1 MANFNVDQSGNLW
14 IGSGVSNSFSTAQS
28 DSNTKFYVES
38 DGTIKAEEGSIGGV
52 VIDANGM
59 QSSNYDA
66 STNTGWRI
74 DNSQG
79 TVFAYDIELI
89 LKSSNSANED
99 SIPSDGKRKI
109 QVGTVSIYDHNGN
122 LNFHPTAGK
131 SIIIHNGNP
140 FIIKGET
147 GSAQMK
153 FDGANQYGDFI
164 FDLDF
169 VLWSDALLDNKRR
182 YSNPTPNQ
190 EIREFYFENDNTTIF
205 RANEQNA
212 DVEFFGDIGLPSGGK
227 IYINGD
233 DGTSGEVLTRTATG
247 MEWANTSSGITAG
260 AGLNLSG
267 TNVMSVDFGSGTS
280 QASRGTHG
288 HTESD
293 ITDIGSHSHSNLDNY
308 EKWILKGNGNNLNV
322 ISGYGVEFK
331 AGTGL
336 SLSVNPSPYEITF
349 SHGAGTH
356 VSSSTAVQA
365 IFVDG
370 IGLRGSVSFTDGT
383 GGKFWNGFSNPY
395 GNTVQ
400 PDTTSTFNGTPTFSS
415 MNVNGNIQH
424 SQNLDG
430 SGLIGFSTNRFN
442 RLYASNGVSTTS
454 DERLKE
460 NIENIPYGLDYLNT
474 LRPVQFEWIPKT
486 QNVCSICDCV
496 VLEGNDN
503 CGNCWENVLDEDGF
517 TTEKIYCACEIISV
531 DITGN
536 KKLWGFIAQELI
548 ETPPEPDIDIELV
561 DYDSEGDAYNMNYSQ
576 LIAPLVK
583 AVQELSTQIS
593 DLTARVEAL
602 EG

>member
-1 MANFNVDQSGNLW
+1 MAIHIDTDGNFYFGASGSTDFASINYTPVFSVTKDGVLTAS
-14 IGSGVSNSFSTAQS
+14 SGTV
-28 DSNTKFYVES
+28 
-38 DGTIKAEEGSIGGV
+38 GG
-52 VIDANGM
+52 IDLATDYI
-59 QSSNYDA
+59 QSSNYSAVSGSEAGFRINSNGNAEFNNVTIRGDLFGVELKGQMVFDSNGNGSIKT
-66 STNTGWRI
+66 STSGTRVEI
-74 DNSQG
+74 LDNSG
-79 TVFAYDIELI
+79 IE
-89 LKSSNSANED
+89 
-99 SIPSDGKRKI
+99 G
-109 QVGTVSIYDHNGN
+109 
-122 LNFHPTAGK
+122 
-131 SIIIHNGNP
+131 
-140 FIIKGET
+140 
-147 GSAQMK
+147 
-153 FDGANQYGDFI
+153 
-164 FDLDF
+164 
-169 VLWSDALLDNKRR
+169 
-182 YSNPTPNQ
+182 
-190 EIREFYFENDNTTIF
+190 EIRFETSTGTTARLVADAATEFTI
-205 RANEQNA
+205 EQSA
-212 DVEFFGDIGLPSGGK
+212 LSGGK
-227 IYINGD
+227 IKLVTGVTSDGLQFTGNEINITTPLSSGNPVIKLNGTNANSA
-233 DGTSGEVLTRTATG
+233 GTSTLSKLLGV
-247 MEWANTSSGITAG
+247 TSSGRLAVGSAT
-260 AGLNLSG
+260 SG
-267 TNVMSVDFGSGTS
+267 VVSISGSGDIAVTGS
-280 QASRGTHG
+280 SGVLNIHHDDSDHSFANSSHN

-293 ITDIGSHSHSNLDNY
+293 ISDIGSHSHSNLDNY

-322 ISGYGVEFK
+322 LPGYGVEFK
-331 AGTGL
+331 AGSGI
-336 SLSVNPSPYEITF
+336 SLSVNTSPYEITF
-349 SHGAGTH
+349 SHGGGTH

-370 IGLRGSVSFTDGT
+370 NGLRGSVSFTDGT
-383 GGKFWNGFSNPY
+383 GGKFWNGFSNPT

-415 MNVNGNIQH
+415 INVNGNIQH
-424 SQNLDG
+424 SQSLDG

-503 CGNCWENVLDEDGF
+503 CGNCWENVLDEDGL
-517 TTEKIYCACEIISV
+517 TTEKINCACEIISV

-548 ETPPEPDIDIELV
+548 DTPPEPDIDIELV

>member
-1 MANFNVDQSGNLW
+1 MANFNVDQNGNLW

-59 QSSNYDA
+59 QSSNYNA

-99 SIPSDGKRKI
+99 SIPSDGKRKLQI
-109 QVGTVSIYDHNGN
+109 GDVPIYDYNGN
-122 LNFHPTAGK
+122 LNLHPASGK

-147 GSAQMK
+147 GSAQMR
-153 FDGANQYGDFI
+153 FEGAGQYGDFI

-169 VLWSDALLDNKRR
+169 VLYSDALLDNTRR

-233 DGTSGEVLTRTATG
+233 DGSSGEVLTRTATG

-267 TNVMSVDFGSGTS
+267 TNVMSVDFGSGSS

-308 EKWILKGNGNNLNV
+308 QKWILKGNGNNLNV

-331 AGTGL
+331 AGSGL

-349 SHGAGTH
+349 SHGGGTH

-365 IFVDG
+365 LFPGG
-370 IGLRGSVSFTDGT
+370 IRGSVTLGYGT
-383 GGKFWNGFSNPY
+383 TGRFFNGIGQSGQNYTWN
-395 GNTVQ
+395 
-400 PDTTSTFNGTPTFSS
+400 TTTTFNGNPTFSGPIYVGTHIFHPS
-415 MNVNGNIQH
+415 DN
-424 SQNLDG
+424 DG
-430 SGLIGFSTNRFN
+430 VGFIGFSDNRFN

-454 DERLKE
+454 DERLKN
-460 NIENIPYGLDYLNT
+460 NIENIPFGLDYLNT
-474 LRPVQFEWIPKT
+474 LRPVQFEWIPKYKNECT
-486 QNVCSICDCV
+486 ICGCV
-496 VLEGNDN
+496 VQEGNDN
-503 CGNCWENVLDEDGF
+503 CGNCWEDVTNEEGEVIDK
-517 TTEKIYCACEIISV
+517 TYCACETTSIK
-531 DITGN
+531 ITGD

-548 ETPPEPDIDIELV
+548 ETPPEPDIDIELI
-561 DYDSEGDAYNMNYSQ
+561 DYDNETDSYNMNYSQ

-593 DLTARVEAL
+593 DLTARVELL